1 MAHNAARLLSTL
13 LLAGVLGGAVSLI
26 ASSMTAKYL
35 DKEVSKT
42 LAVKAPYEKLSLDAF
57 NQFEAGNDGM
67 VINLEAISY
76 KGYPLGNVLV
86 MAAYSRKG
94 DIQAQER
101 HLVKSMGLMD
111 DPDLL
116 LLLTYGRHLFESKA
130 QPEAAADAPQTALT
144 PNDRLWLSSCFAN
157 LQERYSGRLGAIRAK
172 YAYYAHTK
180 SCVPTPGFAP

>member
-13 LLAGVLGGAVSLI
+13 LLAGLIGGAASLI
-26 ASSMTAKYL
+26 ASGMSAKYL
-35 DKEVSKT
+35 DKEVSQS
-42 LAVKAPYEKLSLDAF
+42 LAGRVPYEKLSLDAF
-57 NQFEAGNDGM
+57 NRFEAGNEGM
-67 VINLEAISY
+67 LLNLEAISF
-76 KGYPLGNVLV
+76 KGFPLGNVLV
-86 MAAYSRKG
+86 MTAYSRKG
-94 DIQAQER
+94 DVPAQEN
-101 HLVKSMGLMD
+101 HLVRSMGLMD

-130 QPEAAADAPQTALT
+130 QPEAAADEPQTALT

-172 YAYYAHTK
+172 YAYYSHTK

>member
-13 LLAGVLGGAVSLI
+13 LLAGVIGGAASLI

-35 DKEVSKT
+35 DKEVSKS
-42 LAVKAPYEKLSLDAF
+42 LASRAPYEKLSLETF
-57 NQFEAGNDGM
+57 NRFEAGNEGL
-67 VINLEAISY
+67 VLNLEAISV
-76 KGYPLGNVLV
+76 KGYPLGNVLA
-86 MAAYSRKG
+86 MAAYSRQG
-94 DIQAQER
+94 NVQAQER
-101 HLVKSMGLMD
+101 HLVLSMGVMD

-116 LLLTYGRHLFESKA
+116 LLLAYGRHLFESKA
-130 QPEAAADAPQTALT
+130 QPEAAADAPQSALT

-172 YAYYAHTK
+172 YAYYSHTK